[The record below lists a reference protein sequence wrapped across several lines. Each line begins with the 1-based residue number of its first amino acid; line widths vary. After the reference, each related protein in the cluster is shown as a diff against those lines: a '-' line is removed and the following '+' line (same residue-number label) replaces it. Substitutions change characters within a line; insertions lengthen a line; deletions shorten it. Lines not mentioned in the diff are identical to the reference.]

1 MENANQEAVAAASVA
16 QASEP
21 AGTSASSGE
30 PQWRYNAQ
38 LAQKIEEHWQEKW
51 DTEGTFWAA
60 NVEGDMTDGEGN
72 LAGDRKPY
80 FVMDMFP
87 YPSGRGLH
95 VGHPLGYI
103 ATDVVSRY
111 HRMKGEN
118 VLHALGYD
126 AFGLPAEQFA
136 VQTGQHPR
144 ITTEENI
151 ANMRRQLHR
160 MGLSLD
166 NRRSFATI
174 EPEYV
179 HWTQWIFTRIFNS
192 WYDENFVRADGGRGS
207 ARPISELVEKLS
219 AGTVEVPRVEFDD
232 VAAGAAWNELSA
244 KQQDAVLNE
253 FRLAY
258 VSKSPVNWCP
268 GLGTVLANEEV
279 TADGRSERGNYP
291 VFQRELSQW
300 SMRITAYG
308 HRLIEDLETI
318 DWPDKV
324 KSMQRNWIGESHGA
338 SVHFEVPVS
347 DGAESADLEVYTTRA
362 DTLFG
367 TTFAVIAVDH
377 PLLEHVPAEWAEDVP
392 EVWRGGYASLG
403 EAVRE
408 YRRQAMAK
416 TAMDRVADNGAK
428 TGFFSGLYAV
438 NPITGARIPVF
449 VSDYVLM
456 GYGTGAIMAVPGGD
470 ERDYDFAAA
479 FGLPV
484 IYTVEPSAESGE
496 TLEAD
501 YVGQKAYTSHEGT
514 VVNSSVSSTHVGGV
528 KLDLNGMAVD
538 DATAAAIAWLE
549 EQGVGRGSV
558 SYRLRDWLFSRQ
570 RYWGEPFPIVY
581 DEEGVAHTIPD
592 SMLPLNLPDVPDY
605 SPRTYDPMDSDTE
618 PEAPLSRNTEWVNV
632 TLDLGDGPRQYR
644 RDTNTMPQWAG
655 SCWYYMRYTDPKN
668 SDAMVSSAE
677 YDYWLGA
684 NHNATAGESGGVDL
698 YVGGVEHAVLHLLY
712 ARFWHKVLFDLGVV
726 STPEP
731 FHKLFNQGY
740 IQAYAYTDERG
751 QYVPAAEVDE
761 VPGADGSVE
770 YEWNG
775 QKVNREFGKMGKSLK
790 NIITPDDMYDEY
802 GADTFRLYEMSMGP
816 LDESRPWNT
825 RNVIGSQRFL
835 QRLWRNVID
844 EETGAVVVTEDEL
857 DDKTAKLLNNTIVA
871 VTEEMENMRPNTT
884 ISKLIVL
891 NNHLTS
897 LNGVPR
903 AAVEPLILMLAPIAP
918 HICEEL
924 WSKLGHEKS
933 LSNAPWPVADE
944 RFVGHDTVTAVVQ
957 IKGKVRGKLE
967 VSTDISAEELE
978 AQALALPSIVE
989 RLGGVAPRK
998 VIVKAPRIVSIVP
1011 GE

>member
-1 MENANQEAVAAASVA
+1 MEQVNTA
-16 QASEP
+16 EP
-21 AGTSASSGE
+21 A
-30 PQWRYNAQ
+30 WRYNAQ
-38 LAQKIEEHWQEKW
+38 LAQKIEEQWQEKW
-51 DTEGTFWAA
+51 DKEGTFWAA
-60 NVEGDMTDGEGN
+60 NVSGDLTDGDGN
-72 LAGDRKPY
+72 HADGRKPY

-136 VQTGQHPR
+136 IQTGQHPR

-151 ANMRRQLHR
+151 ANMERQIHR

-166 NRRSFATI
+166 TRRSFATI
-174 EPEYV
+174 DPEYV
-179 HWTQWIFTRIFNS
+179 RWTQWIFSRIYES
-192 WYDENFVRADGGRGS
+192 YYDEEFIRPDGGRGS
-207 ARPISELVEKLS
+207 ARPICELVEKFRS
-219 AGTVEVPRVEFDD
+219 GAREIRGFEGKNWDD
-232 VAAGAAWNELSA
+232 LTA
-244 KQQDAVLNE
+244 KQQDDVLNE

-258 VSKSPVNWCP
+258 MSHSPVNWCP

-308 HRLIEDLETI
+308 HRLVEDLNEL

-324 KSMQRNWIGESHGA
+324 KAMQRNWIGESHGA
-338 SVHFEVPVS
+338 SVHFEVPTAHGTQ
-347 DGAESADLEVYTTRA
+347 DMEIYTTRP

-367 TTFAVIAVDH
+367 TTFAVVSVEH
-377 PLLEHVPAEWAEDVP
+377 PLLEYVPAHWSDDVP
-392 EVWRGGYASLG
+392 ESWRGGYTNLT

-408 YRRQAMAK
+408 YRRQAESK

-428 TGFFSGLYAV
+428 TGYFSGLYAI
-438 NPITGARIPVF
+438 NPITGAKIPVF

-456 GYGTGAIMAVPGGD
+456 DYGTGAIMAVPGGD
-470 ERDYDFAAA
+470 QRDYDFATA
-479 FGLPV
+479 FNLPV
-484 IYTVEPSAESGE
+484 IYTVKPTDESGE
-496 TLEAD
+496 TIEND
-501 YVGQKAYTSHEGT
+501 YAGKQAYTSHDGI
-514 VVNSSVSSTHVGGV
+514 VINSRVDATYVGGV
-528 KLDLNGMAVD
+528 ELDFNGMAVT
-538 DATAAAIAWLE
+538 DATEAAIAWLE
-549 EQGVGRGSV
+549 QQGVGKGTV

-581 DEEGVAHTIPD
+581 DENDVAHVVPD
-592 SMLPLNLPDVPDY
+592 DQLPIALPEVPDY
-605 SPRTYDPMDSDTE
+605 EPRTFDPNDNESM
-618 PEAPLSRNTEWVNV
+618 PETPLSRNEEWVNV
-632 TLDLGDGPRQYR
+632 TLDLGDGPKTYR
-644 RDTNTMPQWAG
+644 RETNTMPNWAG
-655 SCWYYMRYTDPKN
+655 SCWYYMRYIDPAD
-668 SDAMVSSAE
+668 SEHAVDPSE
-677 YDYWLGA
+677 FEYWLGS
-684 NHNATAGESGGVDL
+684 NHNDTAGVSGGVDL

-712 ARFWHKVLFDLGVV
+712 ARFWHKILFDLGFV
-726 STPEP
+726 SSPEP

-751 QYVPAAEVDE
+751 QYVPAAEVEE
-761 VPGADGSVE
+761 VPGEGKEPEFV
-770 YEWNG
+770 WNG

-790 NIITPDDMYDEY
+790 NIITPDDMYVTY

-844 EETGAVVVTEDEL
+844 ENTGEVVVTEDEL
-857 DDKTAKLLNNTIVA
+857 DDKTAKLLNNTIA
-871 VTEEMENMRPNTT
+871 DVTVEMDGMRPNTT

-897 LNGVPR
+897 LKTVPR
-903 AAVEPLILMLAPIAP
+903 KAVEPLILMIAPIAP
-918 HICEEL
+918 HIAEEL
-924 WSKLGHEKS
+924 WNKLGHEKS
-933 LSNAPWPVADE
+933 LAHEAWPVADE
-944 RFVGHDTVTAVVQ
+944 RFVGQDTVTAVVQ

-967 VSTDISAEELE
+967 VSPEISTEDLE
-978 AQALALPSIVE
+978 AQALALPDIVK